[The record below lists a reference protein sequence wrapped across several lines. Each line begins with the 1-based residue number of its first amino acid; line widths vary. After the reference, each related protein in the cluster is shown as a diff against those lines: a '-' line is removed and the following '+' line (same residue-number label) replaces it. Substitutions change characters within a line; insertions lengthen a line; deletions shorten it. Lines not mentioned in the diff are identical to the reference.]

1 MIQVENEIGM
11 LEDAR
16 DHSPEANKLF
26 NAEVPQD
33 LKNYLGK
40 NAEGLPD
47 EYRPVSTEE
56 TEPPPKPMR

>member
-26 NAEVPQD
+26 SAEVPQD
-33 LKNYLGK
+33 LKTISARTRK
-40 NAEGLPD
+40 D
-47 EYRPVSTEE
+47 CIRQC
-56 TEPPPKPMR
+56 